1 MKIHLISDLHCD
13 FSKYHNELPE
23 CDVVVIAGDVAE
35 DSWYLIDICNYN
47 PTHKII
53 FVPGN
58 HDFYGG
64 NIEKKL
70 NNLREIQT
78 NICKNLFVLQNESI
92 TIDDVEFFGSTLWSG
107 LESYGKHYT
116 DKLKE
121 WYHRSIADSRY
132 ITNWSADTM
141 LQEHNVCTKNLTEFL
156 SNDNSMKKVVITH
169 FAPSLKS
176 VHESYSGSVP
186 FNSYWCN
193 NFSDDF
199 ISKADIWLHGHV
211 HNSFDYTVNQF
222 EGARQCRVVCN
233 PRGYCDEYTDE
244 NKMFDPELIIE
255 I

>member
-1 MKIHLISDLHCD
+1 MKIHLVSDLHCD
-13 FSKYHNELPE
+13 FSKYTQDLPD

-35 DSWYLIDICNYN
+35 DSWYLTDICNFN

-64 NIEKKL
+64 NIEQKL

-78 NICKNLFVLQNESI
+78 SICKNLIVLQNESI
-92 TIDDVEFFGSTLWSG
+92 TIDDTEFFGSTLWSG
-107 LESYGKHYT
+107 LDAYGKHYT
-116 DKLKE
+116 NKLKE

-132 ITNWSADTM
+132 ISHWSADAM
-141 LQEHNVCTKNLTEFL
+141 IQEHSVSKQKITEFL
-156 SNDNSMKKVVITH
+156 LTSSSEKKVVITH

-193 NFSDDF
+193 GFSDDL
-199 ISKADIWLHGHV
+199 ISNADLWLHGHV
-211 HNSFDYTVNQF
+211 HNSFDYTIKQF
-222 EGARQCRVVCN
+222 EGEKQCRVVCN
-233 PRGYCDEYTDE
+233 PRGYVTDYGDE
-244 NKMFDPELIIE
+244 NKRFDPELIIE